1 MDYKKELVLYAHMLE
16 QKGYVNAMEGNIS
29 IVDRENRRLYITP
42 SGIRKAFLTEE
53 MIAVLDYD
61 TEEQIEGTCKASSEY
76 RLHKACY
83 EARPDTNGCVHTHC
97 TYMTAFA
104 LQCEPIIIKCN
115 TAFAQVAKGEIKCIP
130 YGEPGTP
137 AIADGIG
144 EAIADRNICLLGN
157 HGVVSVGKDVASA
170 FRVMEGMEETTRTYV
185 ISRSLGKE
193 PKPIPEEEFNKLAN
207 KVNWIGK

>member
-16 QKGYVNAMEGNIS
+16 DKGYVNALEGNIS
-29 IVDRENRRLYITP
+29 ILDRENRRLYITP
-42 SGIRKAFLTEE
+42 SGTRKKFLTEE

-97 TYMTAFA
+97 TYLTAFA
-104 LQCEPIIIKCN
+104 LRNEPVRIKCN
-115 TAFAQVAKGEIKCIP
+115 TAFAMVAKGEIKCIP

-144 EAIADRNICLLGN
+144 DAIADRNICLLGN

-170 FRVMEGMEETTRTYV
+170 FRVMEGMEETVKTYIV
-185 ISRSLGKE
+185 ARSLGGE
-193 PKPIPEEEFNKLAN
+193 PNPLPDEVLDKLEHKA
-207 KVNWIGK
+207 NWIGK